1 MQSQRYAKEID
12 LVEKSIVETF
22 NLLFKYEK
30 YEDCENLLEP
40 SLNMLINL
48 RSARETEHNTST
60 MEGSKSKA
68 SIMSNQVNLPL
79 ELAISTV
86 ILLQATLSIKLSQN
100 QKLPRTDRESLILNS
115 FMQAEQF
122 E

>member
-1 MQSQRYAKEID
+1 M
-12 LVEKSIVETF
+12 
-22 NLLFKYEK
+22 LFKYEK

-48 RSARETEHNTST
+48 RSARETEHNTSH
-60 MEGSKSKA
+60 MESKSKA

-100 QKLPRTDRESLILNS
+100 QKLPREDRESLIMNS
-115 FMQAEQF
+115 FLQAEQF